1 MDSAQNVED
10 TVEGAYQY
18 ATDLVNDYIDNHPT
32 ESEVITNKAQVSKDP
47 IFDYQTY
54 FRENLS

>member
-1 MDSAQNVED
+1 MDGSQNVDD

-18 ATDLVNDYIDNHPT
+18 ATDLVNDWIDNNST
-32 ESEVITNKAQVSKDP
+32 ESNVVENKAKVSKDP